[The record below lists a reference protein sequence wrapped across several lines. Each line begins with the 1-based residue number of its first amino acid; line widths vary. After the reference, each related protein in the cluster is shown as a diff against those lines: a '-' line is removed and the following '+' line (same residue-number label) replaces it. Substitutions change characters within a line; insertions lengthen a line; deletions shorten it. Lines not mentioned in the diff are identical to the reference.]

1 MKIEI
6 DFKRDSLKKYGI
18 GFLVAFCLG
27 KIGADVI
34 AILAV
39 IGVFGVLV
47 FTFLSGHDK

>member
-1 MKIEI
+1 MKIEL

-34 AILAV
+34 AILVV
-39 IGVFGVLV
+39 IGVLGFIGFAL
-47 FTFLSGHDK
+47 LGGYD